1 MEIAADVLV
10 YLEMLLISEF
20 AVALLVFP
28 GVVADL
34 EIAADVALLV
44 FPGVVADLEIASSSS

>member
-34 EIAADVALLV
+34 EIASEAVVPDAVLVVMMLL
-44 FPGVVADLEIASSSS
+44 LI